1 MREEEY
7 HPYPSYFRRGMK
19 DQARKSCH
27 NTTMAILKIKKR
39 NGAIV
44 DFQQEKITH
53 AMYMAFMDIRG
64 NADNEKLREMT
75 NSVVRTLEVHFP
87 VVTPSV
93 EDVQDAVEKEL
104 MKAGYFDVAK
114 NYIIYRYEHAK
125 EREEKKRETLE
136 KLEENSLF
144 VIKRSGEKERFSP
157 AKLRKTLSYHVH
169 GYEHDIDM
177 EGVVSQVRV
186 EVYEDMKTE
195 EISRAII
202 MVLRSL
208 IERDPA
214 YSIVASRL
222 LLSRIYKEVI
232 GPEVIDFGKIEA
244 QHAQVFVANIK
255 KAVSLQ
261 RLDPRMLEFNLPEL
275 ASTMALERDNKFMY
289 LGLQTIADRY
299 LMRDSDTKQLLETPQ
314 MFWMR
319 IAMGTALGETDR
331 AYWTSE
337 FYRIMSDFF
346 YTPSTPTLF
355 HAGTIKPQLSSCYL
369 NTVPDSLDGIF
380 KSYSDNAQLSKW
392 SGGIGTDWTNIRGTG
407 SFIKGTGVESQ
418 GVIPFL
424 KIANDVT
431 VAINRSG
438 RRRGAACVYLETWHY
453 DVEDFLELRKN
464 TGDERRRT
472 HDMNT
477 ANWIPDLFMKRV
489 AADQDWTLFSPDEV
503 PDLHHIYGRAFDQR
517 YEWYEQKAD
526 RGEMKLFKRMKARD
540 LWKKMLTMLFET
552 GHPWITFKDPSNIR
566 SPQDHAGVV
575 HNSNLC
581 TEITLNTSDDETAV
595 CNLGSLNFAA
605 FISRGVF
612 DRPLVERTVTI
623 AMRMLD
629 NVIDINYYPTSDAR
643 RSNMRHRPVGLGIRG
658 FQDALYLLD
667 IQFDS
672 ESSVKFADESMEVV
686 SYAAL
691 LASSELARE
700 RGTYET
706 YRGSKWDR
714 SILPQDTIDLLQE
727 ERGEQIDIART
738 GVLDW
743 MPVRVSIKKY
753 GMRNSNCLA
762 IAPTATTANIVGCVP
777 TIEPIYKNVYVK
789 SNQAG
794 DFIVVNNYLVNELK
808 KHSLWSEKM
817 LEKVKF
823 HDGSIQEISEIP
835 VGIREKYKEV
845 FEIDP
850 MWLLRS
856 AAVRGKW
863 IDQSQSLNIY
873 YRGSSG
879 KDISEIYMAAWR
891 LGLKTTYY
899 MRTLAAS
906 QVEKSTLSTSEYGA
920 THMRKEFAET
930 VAPAQEQSNE
940 HREEPPVQELQP
952 IMLPLAPESI
962 SLPLV
967 PESVEP
973 VLASAFSAFP
983 SEAIVAMGG
992 AMAPGSA
999 PNVRVNL
1006 QGQTVPG
1013 PRIISSG
1020 AGMNICK
1027 INDPDCESCSG

>member
-1 MREEEY
+1 
-7 HPYPSYFRRGMK
+7 
-19 DQARKSCH
+19 
-27 NTTMAILKIKKR
+27 MATLKIKKR

-44 DFQQEKITH
+44 DFQPEKITR
-53 AMYMAFMDIRG
+53 AMHLAFLDVRAS
-64 NADNEKLREMT
+64 ADEEKLREMT
-75 NSVVRTLEVHFP
+75 DSVVRTIEVNFP
-87 VVTPSV
+87 VATPSV

-104 MKAGYFDVAK
+104 MKANYFDVAK
-114 NYIIYRYEHAK
+114 DYIIYRYQHAK

-136 KLEENSLF
+136 KLEENMLM
-144 VIKRSGEKERFSP
+144 VVKRSGQKERFTPS
-157 AKLRKTLSYHVH
+157 KLRRTLSFVMH
-169 GYEHDIDM
+169 GFEKDIDV
-177 EGVVSQVRV
+177 EGVISQVRT
-186 EVYEDMKTE
+186 EIYEDMTTE
-195 EISRAII
+195 DISRTLI
-202 MVLRSL
+202 MVMRSM

-214 YSIVASRL
+214 YSAVAARL
-222 LLSRIYKEVI
+222 LLSRVYKEVI
-232 GPEVIDFGKIEA
+232 GSDVIDYTKLEE
-244 QHAQVFVANIK
+244 QHRAAFAYSLR
-255 KAVSLQ
+255 KAVSIQ
-261 RLDPRMLEFNLPEL
+261 RLDPRMLEFNLSDI
-275 ASTMALERDNKFMY
+275 ASKMVLKHDEKFMY
-289 LGLQTIADRY
+289 LGLQTITDRY
-299 LMRDSDTKQLLETPQ
+299 LMRDPETKQLLETPQ

-319 IAMGTALGETDR
+319 VAMGTALNEQDKVH
-331 AYWTSE
+331 WTSE
-337 FYRIMSDFF
+337 FYRIMSEFL

-355 HAGTIKPQLSSCYL
+355 HAGTPKPQLSSCYL

-418 GVIPFL
+418 GVVPFL

-453 DVEDFLELRKN
+453 DIEDFLELRKN

-489 AADQDWTLFSPDEV
+489 AADQDWTLFSSEEV
-503 PDLHHIYGRAFDQR
+503 PDLHHIYGRAFENR
-517 YEWYEQKAD
+517 YAFYEAKAD
-526 RGEMKLFKRMKARD
+526 RGEIKLFKRMKARD

-581 TEITLNTSDDETAV
+581 TEITLNTSEDETAV

-605 FISRGVF
+605 FIRNGAF
-612 DRPLVERTVTI
+612 DRALVNQTVSI

-629 NVIDINYYPTSDAR
+629 NVIDINFYPTMDAK
-643 RSNMRHRPVGLGIRG
+643 RSNMRHRPVGLGVRG
-658 FQDALYLLD
+658 YQDALYLLD
-667 IQFDS
+667 IKFDS
-672 ESSVKFADESMEVV
+672 EAAVRFADETMEIV
-686 SYAAL
+686 SYATL
-691 LASSELARE
+691 LASSDLARE

-714 SILPQDTIDLLQE
+714 GLLPQDTIDLLE
-727 ERGEQIDIART
+727 HERGQKIDIPRGSA
-738 GVLDW
+738 LDW
-743 MPVRVSIKKY
+743 TPVRESIKRY

-794 DFIVVNNYLVNELK
+794 DFIVVNNYLVDELK
-808 KHSLWSEKM
+808 KRHLWSDKM
-817 LEKVKF
+817 LEQIKF
-823 HDGSIQEISEIP
+823 HDGSIQDVAEIP
-835 VGIREKYKEV
+835 ADVKEKYKEV

-850 MWLLRS
+850 MWLLR
-856 AAVRGKW
+856 AAAARGKW

-873 YRGSSG
+873 YRGTSG
-879 KDISEIYMAAWR
+879 KDISDIYMAAWR

-899 MRTLAAS
+899 MRTQAAS

-920 THMRKEFAET
+920 THTRTAAPPKEEKKEET
-930 VAPAQEQSNE
+930 IQQVIV
-940 HREEPPVQELQP
+940 EEL
-952 IMLPLAPESI
+952 
-962 SLPLV
+962 LV
-967 PESVEP
+967 LSRIPESVET
-973 VLASAFSAFP
+973 VLASSAFSMPA
-983 SEAIVAMGG
+983 SAMT
-992 AMAPGSA
+992 PGST

-1013 PRIISSG
+1013 PRILNKG
-1020 AGMNICK
+1020 AANICK
-1027 INDPDCESCSG
+1027 IADPDCESCSA